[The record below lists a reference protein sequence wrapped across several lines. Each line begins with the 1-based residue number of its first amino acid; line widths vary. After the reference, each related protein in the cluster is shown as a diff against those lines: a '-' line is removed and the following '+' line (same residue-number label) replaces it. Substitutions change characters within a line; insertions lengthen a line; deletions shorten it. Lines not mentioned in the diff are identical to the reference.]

1 MFLDIF
7 YWKGFSTMIKR
18 PLQLLDNLIV
28 GVLLLDSQ
36 NNFIYINK
44 TASDIIGY
52 KQEDIQNIKTW
63 FKFAFLDSKKSIEVK
78 KWCQENIKNERSY
91 QNLKISTKSGETKY
105 IDFRIK
111 PLPEGK
117 KLVNIIDFTEK
128 RQRER
133 EIKKNKSRLELA
145 VKGAHIGIWD
155 WDITSDEVYHNEKW
169 VNILGYKF
177 TERTKYKELINIIH
191 KDDIKKFKKN
201 IDKLLQ
207 GDIEIFEMEYR
218 IKTVEGEWKWVRNI
232 GSITTRNAK
241 NQPLRA
247 VGIYIDIDQQKKEKE
262 RVRYLSYHDE
272 LTGLYN
278 RRYLNNEIQRLKNS
292 RKHPISI
299 IIGDIDNLKYIND
312 NYGHVLGD
320 KYIKRVAN
328 ILKETLRTEDIV
340 ARIGGDE
347 FVALLIE
354 TDFLEA
360 QNICDRIEHKIK
372 IVNNEEDL
380 PVSLSI
386 SLGTETAKNKKTN
399 FSDIYNLA
407 DQNMYKVKNGD

>member
-1 MFLDIF
+1 
-7 YWKGFSTMIKR
+7 MIKR

-28 GVLLLDSQ
+28 GILLVDSQ
-36 NNFIYINK
+36 NNFLYINK

-52 KQEDIQNIKTW
+52 TQEDIQNIKTW
-63 FKFAFLDSKKSIEVK
+63 FKFSFLDSGKRSKVE
-78 KWCQENIKNERSY
+78 KWFKENIKRERSY
-91 QNLKISTKSGETKY
+91 QNLKIATKNGETKY
-105 IDFRIK
+105 IDFRTK
-111 PLPEGK
+111 VLPDDK
-117 KLVNIIDFTEK
+117 KLVNIIDVTEK

-133 EIKKNKSRLELA
+133 ETKKHKNRLELA

-155 WDITSDEVYHNEKW
+155 WDIKLGEVYHNEKW

-177 TERTKYKELINIIH
+177 TERVKYKELINIIY
-191 KDDIKKFKKN
+191 KDDIKKFKRN
-201 IDKLLQ
+201 IDKLIQ

-232 GSITTRNAK
+232 GSITTRDAK
-241 NQPLRA
+241 SQPLRA
-247 VGIYIDIDQQKKEKE
+247 VGIYIDIDQQKKAKEK
-262 RVRYLSYHDE
+262 VRYLSYHDE

-320 KYIKRVAN
+320 KYIKKIAN
-328 ILKETLRTEDIV
+328 ILKETLRTEDIA

-347 FVALLIE
+347 FVILLIE
-354 TDFLEA
+354 TDSLEA
-360 QNICDRIEHKIK
+360 KNICDRIEHKIK
-372 IVNNEEDL
+372 IVNHEKDL
-380 PVSLSI
+380 PVPLSI
-386 SLGTETAKNKKTN
+386 SLGTETAKNKKTH
-399 FSDIYNLA
+399 FSDIYNSA